1 MIKCLSDNIP
11 FLKRKYNLC
20 LQVLNFLPEDFFL
33 LFSEKTAK
41 KFRSYK
47 NSFYIC
53 CEMKPCLF

>member
-1 MIKCLSDNIP
+1 MLTGMKTSCLKI
-11 FLKRKYNLC
+11 
-20 LQVLNFLPEDFFL
+20 FFL